1 MIYRD
6 KTGDTYSG
14 DYFDH
19 LVERFGLERLGLE
32 EINESSTEIP
42 TENEDTP
49 TEEDNMDKHDSQ
61 TGLCVKYDVKKVE
74 TGETV
79 NNCFVLRPD
88 KDPAAV
94 AALRTYARATP
105 NKALADDIIAWVG
118 ADTADKPRL
127 AEVLGVEV
135 GERFGIEEFGGN
147 ELIFYLDRY
156 GVLRWADDNGTS
168 DTAIYTA
175 INHPESIIRAPRLT
189 EPEIAIMRALGAKW
203 VSRDKGFDDVYL
215 WSDKPKVSKD
225 YEEYYIPSNPGDC
238 ISSTQAR
245 LFPSVKSGD
254 CIELED
260 DQ

>member
-1 MIYRD
+1 MRYRNK

-19 LVERFGLERLGLE
+19 LVERFGLERLELE
-32 EINESSTEIP
+32 EINDSSTETP

-49 TEEDNMDKHDSQ
+49 TEEDNMGKQDKPLSEWTLDEAQ
-61 TGLCVKYDVKKVE
+61 QYCIDFRERLEVRACEDADGC
-74 TGETV
+74 
-79 NNCFVLRPD
+79 VLRE
-88 KDPAAV
+88 KGICKAAKTWPH
-94 AALRTYARATP
+94 LWD
-105 NKALADDIIAWVG
+105 L
-118 ADTADKPRL
+118 
-127 AEVLGVEV
+127 
-135 GERFGIEEFGGN
+135 
-147 ELIFYLDRY
+147 
-156 GVLRWADDNGTS
+156 S
-168 DTAIYTA
+168 
-175 INHPESIIRAPRLT
+175 RLT
-189 EPEIAIMRALGAKW
+189 EPEIAIMRAVGAKW

-260 DQ
+260 EK